1 MTQKKTFKLDSKTRP
16 DTRRA
21 DGQEQCWR
29 KSLGHLG
36 RSRML
41 KKVKNAK
48 KVKRGPTDR
57 PTDRRIDIAECRV
70 AQHATRNISSFK

>member
-41 KKVKNAK
+41 KNVKNAK
-48 KVKRGPTDR
+48 KVKRGPTNQPTNR
-57 PTDRRIDIAECRV
+57 PTEKAGFRV
-70 AQHATRNISSFK
+70 A

>member
-1 MTQKKTFKLDSKTRP
+1 MTQKITFKLDSKTRP

-36 RSRML
+36 RSHML
-41 KKVKNAK
+41 KKLKNTEQGH
-48 KVKRGPTDR
+48 VG
-57 PTDRRIDIAECRV
+57 
-70 AQHATRNISSFK
+70 Q